1 MGISEIVS
9 RRTDGARLNTT
20 FRTQARWFVRQLRPL
35 LPAYALGVLLIVLS
49 SLLFLLDPLLLK
61 WMIDYVLPRKD
72 FRLLLFAATG
82 FFGLYIFRLGFFTLA
97 QLVNFRTIQNLVFR
111 MRLSMLEQMNRL
123 SADYHETTP
132 VGERLYRLEQDV
144 DQVAEVG
151 SSLLPYVLQTAFNS
165 IFVMGTM
172 FTLDFKLTSLI
183 LPLMPL
189 FFVFR
194 KKFDKPLRHASDS
207 AQEKAAKETSL
218 LQEHLASIMQV
229 QLLHQEKNETQ
240 AFQNCAR
247 ERMRALNH
255 RELVEVLFSSC
266 YMAIVSLGVITILGY
281 GGYQVFAGV
290 LTIGGMVAFYSY
302 MGRLFDPLRAAVDIY
317 SQLNRLGTNIRRILE
332 VTELAPSV
340 SERPDA
346 VSFPFLLRGHVE
358 MDNVCF
364 SYRDGE
370 QVLDGIHLK
379 LEPGE
384 KIALVGMSGSGKS
397 TIARLIARLY
407 DVNKG
412 TVYIDGIDVRNV
424 KLASLRT
431 RVCYLLQDAVI
442 FDRTVKENLLLGNPS
457 ASPRELQRAVEIAD
471 LTELVRRL
479 PHGLDTPVRPR
490 GSALSGGERQRLAL
504 ARAVLQNPS
513 ILLLDESTSA
523 LDAPSERKVL
533 MNLAQHFPHQT
544 IVFVSHRISAL
555 KWVDRIMVL
564 NRGVIE
570 EQGTH
575 EELICTGGLYSQLYS
590 APVLLTSAQH
600 AQKVPSEI

>member
-1 MGISEIVS
+1 M
-9 RRTDGARLNTT
+9 
-20 FRTQARWFVRQLRPL
+20 
-35 LPAYALGVLLIVLS
+35 
-49 SLLFLLDPLLLK
+49 
-61 WMIDYVLPRKD
+61 
-72 FRLLLFAATG
+72 
-82 FFGLYIFRLGFFTLA
+82 
-97 QLVNFRTIQNLVFR
+97 
-111 MRLSMLEQMNRL
+111 
-123 SADYHETTP
+123 
-132 VGERLYRLEQDV
+132 
-144 DQVAEVG
+144 
-151 SSLLPYVLQTAFNS
+151 
-165 IFVMGTM
+165 
-172 FTLDFKLTSLI
+172 
-183 LPLMPL
+183 
-189 FFVFR
+189 
-194 KKFDKPLRHASDS
+194 
-207 AQEKAAKETSL
+207 
-218 LQEHLASIMQV
+218 
-229 QLLHQEKNETQ
+229 
-240 AFQNCAR
+240 
-247 ERMRALNH
+247 
-255 RELVEVLFSSC
+255 
-266 YMAIVSLGVITILGY
+266 
-281 GGYQVFAGV
+281 
-290 LTIGGMVAFYSY
+290 
-302 MGRLFDPLRAAVDIY
+302 
-317 SQLNRLGTNIRRILE
+317 
-332 VTELAPSV
+332 

-358 MDNVCF
+358 MDSVCF

-504 ARAVLQNPS
+504 ARAVLQNPA